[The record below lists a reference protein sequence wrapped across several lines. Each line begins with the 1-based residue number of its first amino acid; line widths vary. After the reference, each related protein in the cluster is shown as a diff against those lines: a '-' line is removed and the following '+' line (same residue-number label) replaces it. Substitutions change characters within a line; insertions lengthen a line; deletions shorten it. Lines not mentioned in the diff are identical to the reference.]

1 MGIRAVVVV
10 VLLTWALAGCVTSEQ
25 RIAQDDQQ
33 CLSYGVQK
41 GSPEYVQCRMKL
53 DENRSNRQAAA
64 SFGNSGG
71 LVGFVERQAAQ

>member
-1 MGIRAVVVV
+1 MRIKAIIAASV
-10 VLLTWALAGCVTSEQ
+10 ALALTGCVTSEQ

-64 SFGNSGG
+64 SFGRSGG
-71 LVGFVERQAAQ
+71 VVGFIERQQAR